1 MNSHKSVNQNKTKQ
15 KTESKQNNRIKLL
28 FQKKNHKIHF
38 KKKNKNDW
46 NKGKRW
52 RRKNEKNSIQLI
64 SFCMAFIIIIV
75 IVVVGHHHHWWNPIV
90 RQSDNNTKVF
100 FFNKRKRKREKNT
113 KTHTGIK
120 ELEMFMKFLSQ
131 NIVLCNTIVKK
142 NIELNIELKW
152 CMPNV
157 CNVCVTCNDNN
168 KE

>member
-1 MNSHKSVNQNKTKQ
+1 MSEVVVGGKNQESIMKKKMRINSEWILINQWIKTKQ
-15 KTESKQNNRIKLL
+15 NRKQNNRIQLL
-28 FQKKNHKIHF
+28 FQKKKIKIHF

-100 FFNKRKRKREKNT
+100 FSTKEREKEKNT
-113 KTHTGIK
+113 HRNKRIGDVYEIPVTKHC
-120 ELEMFMKFLSQ
+120 
-131 NIVLCNTIVKK
+131 IV
-142 NIELNIELKW
+142 
-152 CMPNV
+152 
-157 CNVCVTCNDNN
+157 
-168 KE
+168 